1 MTQQPRLNHS
11 KYNSDIIVDNIIT
24 QLQKQNF
31 KHFENIDIK
40 QVLKSFST
48 IIWYIYKRNY
58 IKDIPLPEINV
69 LYDEKYSFFIYLE
82 VKQVKQE
89 KQEKQ
94 VKQEKQEK
102 QQTNQT
108 TRQNSHIN
116 VIFQPT
122 SLGVQNYRNIISSIK
137 PEINHLI
144 LISPKIT
151 PDCKKIIETNEKIL
165 IELFTLKET
174 QYNIFKINQ
183 MLNLEYVKLVK
194 DDIGY
199 DVENLPKLLTTNI
212 ITKVLNLKNGDILE
226 FRQYCPNRSYYRIVT
241 TPFIRSFD

>member
-82 VKQVKQE
+82 VKQ
-89 KQEKQ
+89 
-94 VKQEKQEK
+94 
-102 QQTNQT
+102 TNQT
-108 TRQNSHIN
+108 TRQKSHIN

-151 PDCKKIIETNEKIL
+151 PDCKKIIESNEKIL

>member
-82 VKQVKQE
+82 VKQVKQ
-89 KQEKQ
+89 
-94 VKQEKQEK
+94 
-102 QQTNQT
+102 TNQT
-108 TRQNSHIN
+108 TRQKSHIN

-151 PDCKKIIETNEKIL
+151 PDCKKIIESNEKIL

>member
-82 VKQVKQE
+82 VKQ
-89 KQEKQ
+89 
-94 VKQEKQEK
+94 
-102 QQTNQT
+102 TNQT
-108 TRQNSHIN
+108 TRQKSHIN

-122 SLGVQNYRNIISSIK
+122 SLAVQNYRNIISSIK

-151 PDCKKIIETNEKIL
+151 PDCKKIIESNEKIL